1 MAILAQRFLETKPD
15 KDSPY
20 DPIVRDALTL
30 SPDLSKVAPRV
41 VFDEDLHEVLN
52 EMSAEKQ
59 LDFKMV
65 CKHARMPSHSLWLE
79 WHNAK
84 TTNGAMDFGCYISR
98 EDDGT
103 LLCVLLNEATGNN
116 IEYSSPRITMAFES
130 KPPPYHDAD
139 VHAVRG
145 AVVWSMIEKHKQT
158 KRSDQMQAG
167 LIRLVLR
174 TMTFALFLLAQPKI
188 VTAEHVE
195 YGPKLQR
202 KRKEKGKPELLS
214 YRKLHMKFGVLGSRV
229 ASAPGRAG
237 IATGGGERRPMKYHY
252 VLGHFR
258 TYHRGEPNEMII
270 WIEPYYK
277 GDASAGVLIRERHLE
292 LKGDRNGSV

>member
-1 MAILAQRFLETKPD
+1 MAILAQRFLETEHDTSNKWC
-15 KDSPY
+15 KV
-20 DPIVRDALTL
+20 VRDALTL
-30 SPDLSKVAPRV
+30 SPDLDRVAPRI
-41 VFDEDLHEVLN
+41 VFDEDLHDVLN

-65 CKHARMPSHSLWLE
+65 CKHARMPAHSLWLE

-84 TTNGAMDFGCYISR
+84 TSRGSLDFGCYIRR

-103 LLCVLLNEATGNN
+103 LTCVLLNEATGNN
-116 IEYSSPRITMAFES
+116 IEYSSPGITMAFTCR
-130 KPPPYHDAD
+130 PPPYNE
-139 VHAVRG
+139 VNEKTVRG
-145 AVVWSMIEKHKQT
+145 TIVWSMIDRR
-158 KRSDQMQAG
+158 KRTDQSGAMQAG
-167 LIRLVLR
+167 IIRMVLR

-188 VTAEHVE
+188 TSNEDIV
-195 YGPKLQR
+195 YGPRLQR

-229 ASAPGRAG
+229 ASAPGRAS
-237 IATGGGERRPMKYHY
+237 IATGEGERRPMKYHY

-270 WIEPYYK
+270 WIEPYYR

-292 LKGDRNGSV
+292 LKGAAP